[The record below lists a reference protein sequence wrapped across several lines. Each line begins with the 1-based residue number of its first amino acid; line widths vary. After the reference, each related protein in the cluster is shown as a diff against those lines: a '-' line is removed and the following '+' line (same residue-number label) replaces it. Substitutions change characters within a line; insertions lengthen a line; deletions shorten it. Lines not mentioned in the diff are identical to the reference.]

1 LPTTPTIDILN
12 PIIEYLC
19 GDGRYN
25 NQNASLL
32 TRCLALLVFVDSY
45 SVGINRIREGLVA
58 AKLSPY
64 ELRDLIHALGASCCE
79 AALSL
84 LEEIVDSLAD
94 DDGLKQ
100 IAAVWIDILLSFI
113 EPASEDRFKFD
124 FESYYGDVLVSHI
137 AELTRVNNK
146 TMRRTLAFYDAEI
159 SPTKRTLLSKLVSR
173 LGTSEAVVAGLKL
186 IDDGASQPVPFDLS
200 QAIERSVLNSV
211 HTTKP

>member
-1 LPTTPTIDILN
+1 
-12 PIIEYLC
+12 
-19 GDGRYN
+19 
-25 NQNASLL
+25 
-32 TRCLALLVFVDSY
+32 
-45 SVGINRIREGLVA
+45 
-58 AKLSPY
+58 
-64 ELRDLIHALGASCCE
+64 
-79 AALSL
+79 
-84 LEEIVDSLAD
+84 
-94 DDGLKQ
+94 
-100 IAAVWIDILLSFI
+100 VWIDAVAAIGGVHSDEILLSFI

>member
-1 LPTTPTIDILN
+1 M
-12 PIIEYLC
+12 C

-100 IAAVWIDILLSFI
+100 IAAVWIDAVAAIGGVHSDEILLSFI